1 MEALYRACNTAFSR
15 FFCPKTELFYE
26 FIPDGEPSARSHLPS
41 AADIQ
46 KKYPEPLRMGNG
58 DGGFDAERRQCAG
71 RGALPCGYVTCLK
84 TGREKTTAEQKPKK
98 ESTPLTKREKSV
110 II

>member
-26 FIPDGEPSARSHLPS
+26 FIPDGKPSARSHLPS

-46 KKYPEPLRMGNG
+46 KKNIPN
-58 DGGFDAERRQCAG
+58 
-71 RGALPCGYVTCLK
+71 PCGWG
-84 TGREKTTAEQKPKK
+84 TGMED
-98 ESTPLTKREKSV
+98 STLNAGSAPDAVLSPADT
-110 II
+110 